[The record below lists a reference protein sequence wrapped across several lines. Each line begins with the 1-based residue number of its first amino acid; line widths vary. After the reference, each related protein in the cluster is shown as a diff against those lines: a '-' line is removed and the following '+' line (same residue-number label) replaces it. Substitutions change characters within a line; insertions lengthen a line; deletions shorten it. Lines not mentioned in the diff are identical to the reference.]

1 MWYTKEGMDKL
12 MQQSFEFAESLAIE
26 HASVAKAYIEQS
38 LMVDYFDSV
47 VTFDGKEL
55 VCGIKH
61 LLSYPHLPEW

>member
-26 HASVAKAYIEQS
+26 HASVPKTYI
-38 LMVDYFDSV
+38 LKVDDFDRAN